1 MQLQTSSLGKRCIDF
16 FHTNLW
22 KKYLILCVLSL
33 FVALDTGY
41 AQSDKENCKEHT
53 IIPSRIPD
61 YYIGNCDVNEF
72 SSHTVFTKK
81 GEKII
86 EGKKTVLEYFIKEG
100 GKSVSE
106 VFVRKNYMEAIKK
119 QGAKIEYESA
129 GRGVGVIKQ
138 ADGTMVWVDVAGYIG
153 IGSPEQTGQYI
164 VTIVEIASMEQV
176 ITATSLGDDLQQ
188 TGRSV
193 LYIQFE
199 SGKSTIK
206 PESMKMIEQMAL
218 YLNANKSKNV
228 FIVGHTDNAGTI
240 DMNMKLSEE
249 RAVAVV
255 NALVGQYNVSPKQ
268 VIAKGIGPLAPIASN
283 NSEDGK
289 KLNRRVEM
297 VLQ

>member
-1 MQLQTSSLGKRCIDF
+1 
-16 FHTNLW
+16 
-22 KKYLILCVLSL
+22 
-33 FVALDTGY
+33 
-41 AQSDKENCKEHT
+41 
-53 IIPSRIPD
+53 
-61 YYIGNCDVNEF
+61 
-72 SSHTVFTKK
+72 
-81 GEKII
+81 
-86 EGKKTVLEYFIKEG
+86 
-100 GKSVSE
+100 
-106 VFVRKNYMEAIKK
+106 MEAIKK

-138 ADGTMVWVDVAGYIG
+138 ADGTMFWVDVAGYIG
-153 IGSPEQTGQYI
+153 DGSPEQTGHYI

-206 PESMKMIEQMAL
+206 PESMKMIEQMEL

-240 DMNMKLSEE
+240 EMNMKLSEE

-255 NALVGQYNVSPKQ
+255 NTLVGQYNVSAKQ